1 MVMVISYNSTWYR
14 KTSSVDNT
22 SLKELL
28 RETCQ
33 FNYWSMNIA
42 ISNLVVQAPF
52 PKCCAKSLIF
62 IAYNFLYCY
71 AINDILDKLV
81 HLNIKHLLI
90 MCLIHIHSTRA
101 QSRLLEIVA
110 KWWPTL
116 NLTAHFKV
124 EFASSISC
132 CIIMI
137 FAYFS
142 H

>member
-1 MVMVISYNSTWYR
+1 MVMVISCNSTWYR

-33 FNYWSMNIA
+33 LLINEYCNLKPSGPGP
-42 ISNLVVQAPF
+42 ISKMLCKIPDF
-52 PKCCAKSLIF
+52 
-62 IAYNFLYCY
+62 YCLQFSVLLY

-90 MCLIHIHSTRA
+90 ICLIHIHSTRA

-110 KWWPTL
+110 KW
-116 NLTAHFKV
+116 
-124 EFASSISC
+124 
-132 CIIMI
+132 
-137 FAYFS
+137 
-142 H
+142 

>member
-1 MVMVISYNSTWYR
+1 
-14 KTSSVDNT
+14 
-22 SLKELL
+22 
-28 RETCQ
+28 
-33 FNYWSMNIA
+33 MNIA

-101 QSRLLEIVA
+101 QSRLLEIVT

-124 EFASSISC
+124 EFASSITC
-132 CIIMI
+132 CIFYDICI
-137 FAYFS
+137 FSLIKNIVENDKRSVLWEKLYLLLVSQVATIIPSIQSYQS
-142 H
+142 